1 MIKYFIDTD
10 KVSEKLVSHGSAQ
23 PVFFIWM
30 LLKNIVFTLIKN
42 TEIYY
47 LCVIKSNNRNI
58 SNYHIINCKMET
70 KLIECVPNFSEGRD
84 KSVIKA
90 ITDAIC
96 AASPVRLLD
105 VDPGEATNRT
115 VVTFVGSPDDV
126 VEAAFQGIKKAA
138 EVIDMRNH
146 HGAHPRMGATDVC
159 PFVPVSGVTLDE
171 CAELSRKL
179 ASRVADELGIPVYCY
194 EAAAFTPERKN
205 LAVCRKGEYEGLVD
219 RLGKPGS
226 GADFGDR
233 PFDEAAARTG
243 ATAIGARNF
252 LIAVNFNLNTTSTRR
267 ANAIAFDVR
276 EKGRPM
282 REGGK
287 PNGKPMKDANGN
299 PITIPGTL
307 PCTKAI
313 GWFIDEYG
321 IAQVSMNITDITTTP
336 LHVAFDEVSRAAHA
350 RGIRVTG
357 TEIVGLVPKSA
368 IVDAGRYFLHKQQR
382 SSGIPESEIIRIAV
396 KSMGLDELK
405 PFESNEKIIEYL
417 IASDNKG
424 KKLVDMTCKD
434 FADETASES
443 PAPGGGS
450 ISAYMGSLGAALA
463 TMVANLSAHK
473 AGWDDRWEEFSNVA
487 DRGRV
492 LVDSLMHLVD
502 EDTEAFNRI
511 MAVFGMPKGTD
522 AEKEARAQALEEA
535 TEYATRVPLR
545 TMEQAVQVFPLALL
559 MAEQGN
565 PASVS
570 DAGVGALAARAAV
583 RGALLNV
590 KINAAGLK
598 DRQLADELVGR
609 AEAIAA
615 EAERQEAEVLKVVES
630 KI

>member
-1 MIKYFIDTD
+1 MKTR
-10 KVSEKLVSHGSAQ
+10 LV
-23 PVFFIWM
+23 
-30 LLKNIVFTLIKN
+30 
-42 TEIYY
+42 
-47 LCVIKSNNRNI
+47 
-58 SNYHIINCKMET
+58 
-70 KLIECVPNFSEGRD
+70 ECVPNFSEGRD
-84 KSVIKA
+84 KNVIKA

-96 AASPVRLLD
+96 AASDVRLLD

-115 VVTFVGSPDDV
+115 VVTFVGEPDDV
-126 VEAAFQGIKKAA
+126 LEAAFQGIKKAA
-138 EVIDMRNH
+138 ELIDMRQH

-159 PFVPVSGVTLDE
+159 PFVPVSGITLEE

-179 ASRVADELGIPVYCY
+179 AKRVADELGIPVYCY
-194 EAAAFTPERKN
+194 EAAAFRPERKN
-205 LAVCRKGEYEGLVD
+205 LAVCRKGEYEGLAD
-219 RLGKPGS
+219 RMGTEAEGP
-226 GADFGDR
+226 DFGNR

-243 ATAIGARNF
+243 ATTIGARNF
-252 LIAVNFNLNTTSTRR
+252 LIAVNFDLNTTSTRR

-287 PNGKPMKDANGN
+287 PNGKPLKDADGK
-299 PITIPGTL
+299 PLTIPGTL

-313 GWFIDEYG
+313 GWYIDEYG
-321 IAQVSMNITDITTTP
+321 IAQVSMNITDINTTP
-336 LHVAFDEVSRAAHA
+336 LHVAFDEVCRAANE

-382 SSGIPESEIIRIAV
+382 SSGIPESEIIRMAV

-405 PFESNEKIIEYL
+405 PFESGEKIIEYM
-417 IASDNKG
+417 IADDKSR
-424 KKLVDMTCKD
+424 KLVDMTCRA

-473 AGWDDRWEEFSNVA
+473 AGWDDRWKEFSDVA
-487 DRGRV
+487 EQGRA
-492 LVDSLMHLVD
+492 LVDSLLHLVD
-502 EDTEAFNRI
+502 EDTEAFNGI
-511 MAVFGMPKGTD
+511 MAVFAMPKGTD
-522 AEKEARAQALEEA
+522 AEKAARAEAMERA

-545 TMEQAVQVFPLALL
+545 TMEEAVKVFPLALQ
-559 MAEQGN
+559 MAENGN

-598 DRQLADELVGR
+598 NRELADELVGR
-609 AEAIAA
+609 AEAIAREAA
-615 EAERQEAEVLKVVES
+615 ELEESVLKVVES